1 MATVASRPRTVPDTH
16 GGRTILDTRGA
27 PGMMI
32 A

>member
-1 MATVASRPRTVPDTH
+1 MAAVASRAGTVPDAH

-27 PGMMI
+27 PGKMI